1 MKFNTKII
9 ATTASII
16 TLASVA
22 IPAFADTTVPA
33 ANTRYNAS
41 STRMFKGEPG
51 RKGMMGSTT
60 RPFMM
65 SSTTRMMNTQNRG
78 DNELNKRVASLYAL
92 TARIQG
98 MKKLSDTDKSSLR
111 NDLQQEIASLNDL
124 RSKITSDTSSTTLRA
139 DIKSITEGNRVYALV
154 MPKTQILAAADRV
167 DTIVALMNT
176 VGTKIQARLAS
187 STNPNI
193 AQAQSLFADYTAKL
207 ADASAQATSLVAG
220 VTPLVA
226 DNGNKTV
233 AASNLAALK
242 DAKKKI
248 QAAQQDIVAARKDL
262 EGIKQVLKGGQ
273 VHDDNNASTTDR

>member
-16 TLASVA
+16 TLASIA
-22 IPAFADTTVPA
+22 IPAFANTASTTIPRIPTHIQ
-33 ANTRYNAS
+33 N
-41 STRMFKGEPG
+41 
-51 RKGMMGSTT
+51 RKEMMGSTT
-60 RPFMM
+60 RPFIG
-65 SSTTRMMNTQNRG
+65 STTRMMNLQNRG
-78 DNELNKRVASLYAL
+78 DNELNKRIASLYAL

-98 MKKLSDTDKSSLR
+98 MKKLSDADKTALR
-111 NDLQQEIASLNDL
+111 NDLQQEITSLNAL
-124 RSKITSDTSSTTLRA
+124 RAKVTSDTSSTTLRA
-139 DIKSITEGNRVYALV
+139 DIKNITEGNRVYALV

-187 STNPNI
+187 STTNPNI
-193 AQAQSLFADYTAKL
+193 AQAQALFADYTAKI
-207 ADASAQATSLVAG
+207 ADASAQATSAVAEVTSLV
-220 VTPLVA
+220 P

-262 EGIKQVLKGGQ
+262 EGIKQILRGGQ
-273 VHDDNNASTTDR
+273 VHDETASTTESR